1 MPYAHGLEFA
11 QSIPSV
17 AFGKSR
23 IRIGLVAGE
32 VSGDLL
38 GAGLIRELRRRM
50 AHVSFEGIAGP
61 RMQALGCRALYPM
74 DELSIIGFEV
84 FKKLPRLLRIRRGLA
99 EHFIENPPD
108 LFIGIDAPDF
118 NLVLEERLK
127 AHGVPTVHY
136 VSPTVWAWRGYRI
149 RRIRRAV
156 DHMLALFPF
165 EAKIYRRSGVPVTV
179 VGHPMA
185 DEIGRGYGRAAARRR
200 LKLPRVGTLVALM
213 PGSRVGELDRH
224 ADLFV
229 ETAMWL
235 NRRDSKLRFIAPFVD
250 HRTKAMFV
258 SAMKRQEAQ
267 ALPLTMVIDKSRDV
281 LAACDIALLASG
293 TAALEAALLR
303 RLMVVTYK
311 VSLFSYIVMRLFAH
325 VDLYSMPNNLAGK
338 NLVPEFIQFDAHAE
352 KIGFAIIS
360 QLSQPKR
367 AQTVRAALA
376 RIGRSLRRN
385 TNRRAADAI
394 VKILQGKTR
403 RRRSKS
409 R

>member
-1 MPYAHGLEFA
+1 MVLGE
-11 QSIPSV
+11 
-17 AFGKSR
+17 SR

-38 GAGLIRELRRRM
+38 GAGLIQALQQRIV
-50 AHVSFEGIAGP
+50 HVSFEGIAGP
-61 RMQALGCRALYPM
+61 RMQAQGCRALYPM

-84 FKKLPRLLRIRRGLA
+84 FRKLPRLLRIRRELA
-99 EHFIENPPD
+99 AHFFENPPD

-118 NLVLEERLK
+118 NLGLEEGLK

-149 RRIRRAV
+149 RQIGRAV

-185 DEIGRGYGRAAARRR
+185 DEIARGYGRAAARRR
-200 LKLPRVGTLVALM
+200 LNLPQAGTLIALM
-213 PGSRVGELDRH
+213 PGSRVGELKRH

-235 NRRDSKLRFIAPFVD
+235 YRRDSRLHFIAPFVD
-250 HRTKAMFV
+250 HQTKAMFIAAV
-258 SAMKRQEAQ
+258 ERQKAQ
-267 ALPLTMVIDKSRDV
+267 VLPLTMVIDRSRDV

-293 TAALEAALLR
+293 TAALEAALLK

-311 VSLFSYIVMRLFAH
+311 VSLFSYFVMRLFAH
-325 VDLYSMPNNLAGK
+325 VELYSMPNNLAGK
-338 NLVPEFIQFDAHAE
+338 RLIPEFIQFDARAD
-352 KIGFAIIS
+352 KIGQEIMS
-360 QLSQPKR
+360 QLTHPKR
-367 AQTVRAALA
+367 AQSVRTALG
-376 RIGRSLRRN
+376 RMGRSLRRD
-385 TNRRAADAI
+385 TNRRAAETI
-394 VKILQGKTR
+394 VKILQHR
-403 RRRSKS
+403 LRLRHPKS
-409 R
+409 G